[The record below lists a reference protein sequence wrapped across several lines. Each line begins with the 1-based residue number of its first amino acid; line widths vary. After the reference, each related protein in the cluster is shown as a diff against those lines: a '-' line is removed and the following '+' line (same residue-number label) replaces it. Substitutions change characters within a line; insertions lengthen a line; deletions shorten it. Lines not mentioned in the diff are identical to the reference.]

1 MERQRREERQTVLI
15 LIELTDWETI
25 EKGYAV
31 YRDCM
36 YLPTKEKYQQKMQA
50 YLQDAAIK
58 IYGCFCENAL
68 KDHPPYCAMIYAAKD
83 SNSLSFR
90 THAIQQTMHADL
102 SQPDRPE
109 PIFMCTFRIHVF
121 SMKIWIIRYK
131 RPRLFCYHNIIANY
145 ILYFNNIK

>member
-1 MERQRREERQTVLI
+1 VLI

-58 IYGCFCENAL
+58 IYGCFCETAL
-68 KDHPPYCAMIYAAKD
+68 KG
-83 SNSLSFR
+83 LLVLRSFPQKQAELVGIAVEESSR
-90 THAIQQTMHADL
+90 RQGIGTLMLRQVMESCCLQA
-102 SQPDRPE
+102 
-109 PIFMCTFRIHVF
+109 VF
-121 SMKIWIIRYK
+121 AETDDDAVEFYRKCGFAVENHIETYDGKPVARYTC
-131 RPRLFCYHNIIANY
+131 RLERYN
-145 ILYFNNIK
+145 

>member
-1 MERQRREERQTVLI
+1 MLI

-68 KDHPPYCAMIYAAKD
+68 KG
-83 SNSLSFR
+83 LLVLRSFPQKQ
-90 THAIQQTMHADL
+90 AEL
-102 SQPDRPE
+102 
-109 PIFMCTFRIHVF
+109 VG
-121 SMKIWIIRYK
+121 
-131 RPRLFCYHNIIANY
+131 IAVEESSRRQG
-145 ILYFNNIK
+145 IK

>member
-1 MERQRREERQTVLI
+1 MLI

-68 KDHPPYCAMIYAAKD
+68 KG
-83 SNSLSFR
+83 LLVLRSFPQNQAELVGMAVEESSR
-90 THAIQQTMHADL
+90 RQGIGTLMLRQVMESCCLQA
-102 SQPDRPE
+102 
-109 PIFMCTFRIHVF
+109 VF
-121 SMKIWIIRYK
+121 AETDDDAVEFYRKNGFSVEKHTECYNGQAVARYTC
-131 RPRLFCYHNIIANY
+131 RWER
-145 ILYFNNIK
+145 